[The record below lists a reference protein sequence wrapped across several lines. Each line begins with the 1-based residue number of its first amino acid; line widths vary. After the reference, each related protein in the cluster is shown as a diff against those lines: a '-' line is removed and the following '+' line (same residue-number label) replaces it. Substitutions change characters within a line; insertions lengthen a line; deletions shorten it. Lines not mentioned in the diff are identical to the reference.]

1 MSSTNA
7 SKVCPAPVWLC
18 KVLRCFLCRI
28 SYFAS
33 SEALDIAGFGPSTVS
48 VLLEHGLIEDAP
60 DLFELHNKQEALL
73 KLPRFEQKRVQSV
86 YCCHCAIVGVEADDG
101 SCSCCDQSSGVATSA
116 VLCRCW

>member
-7 SKVCPAPVWLC
+7 SKVRPAPVCTLT
-18 KVLRCFLCRI
+18 VLRCFSRRI

-33 SEALDIAGFGPSTVS
+33 SAALDIAGFGPSTVS
-48 VLLEHGLIEDAP
+48 VLLEHGLIADAP

-86 YCCHCAIVGVEADDG
+86 RNYECWLFHF
-101 SCSCCDQSSGVATSA
+101 
-116 VLCRCW
+116 LC